1 MSVAAMFVIFV
12 AAVTMPTATL
22 SMPMAMLSMP
32 MAMLSVPVAT
42 VAMSVT
48 SMAAM
53 AFSTVSVPAATAAAL
68 GGGDIRVYQLKLLPI
83 SHVSSFNPATR
94 ARSLG

>member
-1 MSVAAMFVIFV
+1 MSVPVAFVAAMFVIFV
-12 AAVTMPTATL
+12 ATVTMPTAT
-22 SMPMAMLSMP
+22 LSMP

-53 AFSTVSVPAATAAAL
+53 AFFTVSVPYDRAAA
-68 GGGDIRVYQLKLLPI
+68 
-83 SHVSSFNPATR
+83 
-94 ARSLG
+94 RSGRNTA

>member
-1 MSVAAMFVIFV
+1 MLPSEKLAELGLELPAVATPVAAY
-12 AAVTMPTATL
+12 
-22 SMPMAMLSMP
+22 
-32 MAMLSVPVAT
+32 
-42 VAMSVT
+42 
-48 SMAAM
+48 
-53 AFSTVSVPAATAAAL
+53 VPAATAAAL

>member
-1 MSVAAMFVIFV
+1 MSVAMSVPVAFVAAMFVIFV

-22 SMPMAMLSMP
+22 SMPMAMV
-32 MAMLSVPVAT
+32 SVPVAT

-48 SMAAM
+48 SMA
-53 AFSTVSVPAATAAAL
+53 FFTVSVPAATAAAL
-68 GGGDIRVYQLKLLPI
+68 GGGDVRVYQLKLLPI